1 MKGTQERNGKDLMV
15 RDRNISLARHKAQ
28 CGICAHAQ
36 REEIERDF
44 VDWTS
49 PTVIAT
55 TYGLSRDSVYRHAR
69 AMGLLFKRQKNI
81 RCALEKIIEQAGQV
95 EVNAGAVVSAVQAYA
110 KINAQGQWI
119 DRSET
124 VNLNELFDRM
134 TQVELER
141 YAQDGTLP
149 DWFPTSAGISH
160 TANSSMEVGNDD

>member
-1 MKGTQERNGKDLMV
+1 LMA
-15 RDRNISLARHKAQ
+15 RDRDISLARHTAK
-28 CGICAHAQ
+28 CGICAHPQ

-55 TYGLSRDSVYRHAR
+55 TYGLSRDSVYRHAG

-124 VNLNELFDRM
+124 VDLNELFDRM

-149 DWFPTSAGISH
+149 AWFPTSAGISR
-160 TANSSMEVGNDD
+160 TVDSSMEVGTDD

>member
-1 MKGTQERNGKDLMV
+1 
-15 RDRNISLARHKAQ
+15 
-28 CGICAHAQ
+28 
-36 REEIERDF
+36 
-44 VDWTS
+44 
-49 PTVIAT
+49 
-55 TYGLSRDSVYRHAR
+55 
-69 AMGLLFKRQKNI
+69 MGLLFKRQKNI

-149 DWFPTSAGISH
+149 DWFPTSAAISR
-160 TANSSMEVGNDD
+160 TADSSMEVGTDD